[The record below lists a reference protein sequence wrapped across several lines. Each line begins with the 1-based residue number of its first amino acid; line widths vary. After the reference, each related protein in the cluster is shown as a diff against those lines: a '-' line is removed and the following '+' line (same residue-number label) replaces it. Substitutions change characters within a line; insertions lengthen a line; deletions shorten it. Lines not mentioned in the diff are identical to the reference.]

1 MKPKILTT
9 LSTYSWRQF
18 ATDGQ
23 AGVTV
28 ALVALPLS
36 IAIAIASGAP
46 PAAGLVTA
54 VVAGFIISALGGS
67 RVQIGGP
74 TGAFI
79 VVVYGVIH
87 AHGYAGLLTAT
98 LMAGGI
104 LLIAG
109 AVGAGRLIRHVPEAV
124 VEGFTIGIAIVIAV
138 SQLKDLSGM
147 TGGGLPAE
155 FIPKLEGLWSLRGS
169 IDCEA
174 LALGVACV
182 AGILLLRRL
191 APRVPWLVPVVI
203 GASLVAAFAMPSVET
218 VATRYGA
225 LPDGLPLPEL
235 PALRPALLIE
245 LLPSALTIAFLAGI
259 ESLLS
264 AMVADRMI
272 EGAHRSRA
280 ELIAQGAANI
290 ASPLF
295 GGLPATGAIARTATN
310 VNAGGRTPVAGI
322 VHALAILLAMLLAA
336 PLAGALAL
344 PALAGLL
351 VVTAWTMAE
360 PHRWPERLRMP
371 RADLAVLVGTAAL
384 TVLTDLT
391 LAIAVGTVLGLLVR
405 AARGEISP
413 PGWPHIP
420 LFGRR
425 AVKRSEVD
433 EPSSD
438 PAVGEEDARRVQL
451 PKA

>member
-9 LSTYSWRQF
+9 IVEYTPRQF
-18 ATDGQ
+18 GADTL

-54 VVAGFIISALGGS
+54 VVAGFLISAFGGS

-87 AHGYAGLLTAT
+87 NHGYDGLLLAT
-98 LMAGGI
+98 LMAGVI
-104 LLIAG
+104 LLISG
-109 AVGAGRLIRHVPEAV
+109 LLRAGRLIRHIPEAV
-124 VEGFTIGIAIVIAV
+124 IEGFTIGIAIVIAV
-138 SQLKDLSGM
+138 SQTKDLAGM
-147 TGGGLPAE
+147 KGNVLPAD
-155 FIPKLEGLWSLRGS
+155 FLPKLSGLWAMRETINPISLTMGVVCIAAILSLRR
-169 IDCEA
+169 IVPQIPWMVVVVA
-174 LALGVACV
+174 LASS
-182 AGILLLRRL
+182 I
-191 APRVPWLVPVVI
+191 
-203 GASLVAAFAMPSVET
+203 AAFALPSVET
-218 VATRYGA
+218 VAGHYGA
-225 LPDGLPLPEL
+225 LPHGLPVPHLPKIAF
-235 PALRPALLIE
+235 ALVWA

-264 AMVADRMI
+264 AIVADRMI
-272 EGAHRSRA
+272 GAAHRSNA

-310 VNAGGRTPVAGI
+310 VNAGGRTPVAGLI
-322 VHALAILLAMLLAA
+322 HALVIFAVLLFAA

-351 VVTAWTMAE
+351 VVTAWTMSE
-360 PHRWPERLRMP
+360 PHRWPARLRLP
-371 RADLAVLVGTAAL
+371 KPDLVLLLLTTLL
-384 TVLTDLT
+384 TVLANLPI
-391 LAIAVGTVLGLLVR
+391 AIAVGTVLGLALK
-405 AARGEISP
+405 I
-413 PGWPHIP
+413 
-420 LFGRR
+420 
-425 AVKRSEVD
+425 
-433 EPSSD
+433 
-438 PAVGEEDARRVQL
+438 ARREIE
-451 PKA
+451 PPRWHTPSRWDGDERK